1 MGDLTSSI
9 GSDTFEPSMITVTDS
24 AVKQLKNLIEE
35 NPTQNSAKGIR
46 LFVQT
51 GGCCKDPHYGMALDQ
66 QRDGDEILDRDG
78 VQFLIDP
85 ASTEK
90 LRGSIVDFHDG
101 PEGVGFRIQNSAPPQ
116 EGCGC
121 RHEEDHAEGHGH
133 SHHHQGGTCGHEGES
148 SGGGCCHGS

>member
-9 GSDTFEPSMITVTDS
+9 NSDSFEASMITVTDS
-24 AVKQLKNLIEE
+24 AVKQLKSLIEE
-35 NPTQNSAKGIR
+35 NPVATSPKGVR
-46 LFVQT
+46 LFVQA

-66 QRDGDEILDRDG
+66 ERDGDEIIERGG

-90 LRGSIVDFHDG
+90 LKGSTVDYHDG
-101 PEGVGFRIQNSAPPQ
+101 PEGVGFRIKNPTPS

-121 RHEEDHAEGHGH
+121 SHEEEGHQ
-133 SHHHQGGTCGHEGES
+133 HQGSCGCQHEGGQEQ
-148 SGGGCCHGS
+148 GCCH